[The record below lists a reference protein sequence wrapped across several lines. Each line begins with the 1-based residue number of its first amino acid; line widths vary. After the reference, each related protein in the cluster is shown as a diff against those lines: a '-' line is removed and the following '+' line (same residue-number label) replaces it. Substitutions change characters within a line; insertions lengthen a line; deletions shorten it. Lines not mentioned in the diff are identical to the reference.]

1 MNRRAASW
9 LTGLALLAA
18 AGGML
23 VWLLTAPPPEL
34 PDVAIADLEGTPKT
48 LASWDGQIRVV
59 NFWATWCKPCR
70 EEVPMLVAAQREFGD
85 QGVQIIGLAV
95 DDADT
100 AARFARD
107 YDINYPVLADTRAVM
122 RVQDQLRAGQGLP
135 VTLVIGRQGR
145 IEARAVGEIT
155 RDDLDEMLA
164 PLLKKP

>member
-1 MNRRAASW
+1 MTRRTASW
-9 LTGLALLAA
+9 LIGLALLGG
-18 AGGML
+18 AGGL
-23 VWLLTAPPPEL
+23 TAWLALAPPPEL
-34 PDVAIADLEGTPKT
+34 PDVAIADLDGDPKT
-48 LASWDGQIRVV
+48 LESWAGQIRVV

-70 EEVPMLVAAQREFGD
+70 EEVPMLVAAQRELAD

-107 YDINYPVLADTRAVM
+107 YDINYPVLADTSAVM
-122 RVQDQLRAGQGLP
+122 RVQDQLGAGQGLP
-135 VTLVIGRQGR
+135 VTLVIDRRGR

-155 RDDLDEMLA
+155 REGLDEMLA